1 VALLTIHLGVIWCL
15 LFSNYPDTSL
25 ATIIDSTLSLVT
37 TTAALSLHILE
48 QSRCVKPS
56 GVVLVYLACSLTRD
70 SLELQVI
77 PSCLST
83 GTCHLVKSR
92 ICIEGLWLTWDRR
105 ANDLFSRLGQKFAFI
120 PEEAA
125 GILSQIFF
133 WWMHPLLREGYSA
146 RLNLA
151 TLPEIDEA
159 LSSQGL
165 RKRALRFWVGR
176 CNSLKPFE
184 DAVQC

>member
-1 VALLTIHLGVIWCL
+1 MCQAIRRRTSVPRMLTNERLFGVTSHSKLPEHWHLPLG
-15 LFSNYPDTSL
+15 
-25 ATIIDSTLSLVT
+25 
-37 TTAALSLHILE
+37 
-48 QSRCVKPS
+48 Q
-56 GVVLVYLACSLTRD
+56 
-70 SLELQVI
+70 
-77 PSCLST
+77 
-83 GTCHLVKSR
+83 SR
-92 ICIEGLWLTWDRR
+92 ICIEGLWLTWDLR

>member
-1 VALLTIHLGVIWCL
+1 VALLTIHLGVVWCL

-25 ATIIDSTLSLVT
+25 ATLIDSSLSLMT
-37 TTAALSLHILE
+37 ATAALSLRILE
-48 QSRCVKPS
+48 QSRCVKSPDA
-56 GVVLVYLACSLTRD
+56 VLVYLACSLTRD
-70 SLELQVI
+70 LLEVI
-77 PSCLST
+77 PCCLNT
-83 GTCHLVKSR
+83 GTCHLIKSR
-92 ICIEGLWLTWDRR
+92 ICIEGLWLTWDLR
-105 ANDLFSRLGQKFAFI
+105 ANELFSRLGQKIAFI

-133 WWMHPLLREGYSA
+133 WWMHPLLREGYSS

-165 RKRALRFWVGR
+165 RKQALRSWAGR
-176 CNSLKPFE
+176 CNSLTPFE
-184 DAVQC
+184 DAVWC